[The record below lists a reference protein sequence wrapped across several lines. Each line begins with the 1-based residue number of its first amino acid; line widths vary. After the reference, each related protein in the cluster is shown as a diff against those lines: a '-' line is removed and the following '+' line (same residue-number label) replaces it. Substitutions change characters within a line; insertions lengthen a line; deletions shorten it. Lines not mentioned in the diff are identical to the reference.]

1 MQRFSWQEA
10 VNRWSIWAAGERRA
24 LFLSWAL
31 PPSPCTRQALW
42 APASHIAPTNLTI
55 AVPLAETPKTICRRY
70 LKMEQCLQ
78 VLCRSIIPST
88 WLQRL
93 KICKSSLKKALRRLL
108 EREAL
113 LKLKSTLCEV
123 TCHLSHQWATSS
135 EWPIRRSEE
144 WSRLTC
150 SGKRWRSANSRR
162 RVLLRPWTR
171 RILLSVGRTSKTW
184 WITART
190 SRARQVTRL
199 RWTSSSS
206 SRQLERSNWLKA
218 RAPWVF

>member
-10 VNRWSIWAAGERRA
+10 VSRWSIWVAGERQA

-31 PPSPCTRQALW
+31 PPSPCIRQALW
-42 APASHIAPTNLTI
+42 ALASHIAPTNLTI
-55 AVPLAETPKTICRRY
+55 AVLLAEILKTICRQY
-70 LKMEQCLQ
+70 LKTEQCLQ
-78 VLCRSIIPST
+78 VLCRWIIPST

-93 KICKSSLKKALRRLL
+93 KICKSSLKKALRKLS

-123 TCHLSHQWATSS
+123 TCHLFHQWVTSS

-144 WSRLTC
+144 WSLLTC
-150 SGKRWRSANSRR
+150 SGKPWKSANSRR
-162 RVLLRPWTR
+162 RVLLRRWTR
-171 RILLSVGRTSKTW
+171 RILPLVGRTSKMW

-190 SRARQVTRL
+190 SKAQQVTKL
-199 RWTSSSS
+199 RWISSSS
-206 SRQLERSNWLKA
+206 SRQLERSSSLKDK
-218 RAPWVF
+218 APWVF